1 MEAAL
6 VGVVGIPKR
15 PGGSIESKLCCWAG
29 VIDIGFMA
37 AKAAKDAA
45 EEAAA
50 AAAAVAAALGV
61 VGGGATGLL
70 VGGVALGGLLW

>member
-1 MEAAL
+1 M

-61 VGGGATGLL
+61 VGGGANGLL